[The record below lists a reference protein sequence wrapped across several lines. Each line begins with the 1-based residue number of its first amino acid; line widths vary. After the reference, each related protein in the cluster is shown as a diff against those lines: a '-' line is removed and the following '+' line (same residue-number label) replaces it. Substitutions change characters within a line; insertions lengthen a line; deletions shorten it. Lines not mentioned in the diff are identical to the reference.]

1 MTGRTSGTPLGQQVR
16 DARVAAGLSLRALA
30 RQLEVAPSYVNDIEN
45 DRRVPSEAVLRRMAS
60 ELGLDADLLL
70 AAAGRVGEGA
80 REYIREQPA
89 AGMLFRRL
97 SDARMDEQGLKKLLE
112 EAEKMIT
119 RRDEDAGE

>member
-1 MTGRTSGTPLGQQVR
+1 MTGRTSGASLGQQVR

-30 RQLEVAPSYVNDIEN
+30 RQLEVAPSYMNDIEN
-45 DRRVPSEAVLRRMAS
+45 DRRVPSEAVLRRIAS

-70 AAAGRVGEGA
+70 ATAGRVGDGA
-80 REYIREQPA
+80 REYIKEQPA
-89 AGMLFRRL
+89 AGVLFRRL
-97 SDARMDEQGLKKLLE
+97 SDARLDEQGLRKLLE

>member
-1 MTGRTSGTPLGQQVR
+1 MTGRTSGVSLGQQVR

-30 RQLEVAPSYVNDIEN
+30 RQLEVAPSYMNDIEN

-70 AAAGRVGEGA
+70 ATAGRVGEGA
-80 REYIREQPA
+80 REYIKEQPA
-89 AGMLFRRL
+89 AGVLFRRL
-97 SDARMDEQGLKKLLE
+97 SDARLDERGLKKLLE

-119 RRDEDAGE
+119 KRDEDAGE

>member
-1 MTGRTSGTPLGQQVR
+1 MTGKNSGTSLGQQVR

-45 DRRVPSEAVLRRMAS
+45 DRRVPSEAVLRRIAS

-70 AAAGRVGEGA
+70 AVAGRVGEGT
-80 REYIREQPA
+80 REYIKEQPA
-89 AGMLFRRL
+89 AGVLFRRL
-97 SDARMDEQGLKKLLE
+97 SDARLDAQGLKKLLE

-119 RRDEDAGE
+119 SRDEDADE

>member
-1 MTGRTSGTPLGQQVR
+1 MTGRTSGTSLGQQVR

-30 RQLEVAPSYVNDIEN
+30 RQLDVAPSYVNDIEN